1 MVLCSVNMCSVTS
14 ALQSPRHLL
23 KIMSGAMRV
32 VGGGAGG
39 GIGGGSGG
47 GIGGG
52 GGGGIGHH

>member
-1 MVLCSVNMCSVTS
+1 MCSVTS

-23 KIMSGAMRV
+23 KMMSGAMRV